1 MVVASGL
8 DKQMSQLEVSEQQ
21 SNQWYQA
28 KLHKQLKDHLDR
40 NKQSLS
46 WTKVTKL
53 MIKDQD

>member
-1 MVVASGL
+1 MVVALGL

-21 SNQWYQA
+21 STLWYQA
-28 KLHKQLKDHLDR
+28 KLHKQLKDRLDH